1 MAGPAAFWSRRAA
14 RVTMSYV
21 LIVGPPAVGKATVAR
36 EVARLTGFRLVP
48 NTLTAEMLLDVFR
61 RSERPFSRLHV
72 EFQQRILEEAAAA
85 GVSLVGTAAWAFDEE
100 LDWAISRS
108 RFEAVRIHGGKTF
121 IAELE
126 APFVTRLVR
135 NHFPDRVRAK
145 PNQQA
150 TLTDD
155 VMREME
161 AKYRLSSDSGELDE
175 FGPYLRIDTTRVS
188 AGEAARLIVAGFG
201 LPLTG

>member
-48 NTLTAEMLLDVFR
+48 STLTAEMLLDVFR

-85 GVSLVGTAAWAFDEE
+85 GVSLVSTAAW
-100 LDWAISRS
+100 
-108 RFEAVRIHGGKTF
+108 
-121 IAELE
+121 
-126 APFVTRLVR
+126 

>member
-14 RVTMSYV
+14 RVTMIYV

-85 GVSLVGTAAWAFDEE
+85 GVSLV
-100 LDWAISRS
+100 S
-108 RFEAVRIHGGKTF
+108 
-121 IAELE
+121 
-126 APFVTRLVR
+126 TR
-135 NHFPDRVRAK
+135 
-145 PNQQA
+145 
-150 TLTDD
+150 
-155 VMREME
+155 
-161 AKYRLSSDSGELDE
+161 RLG
-175 FGPYLRIDTTRVS
+175 FQRR
-188 AGEAARLIVAGFG
+188 ARLGN
-201 LPLTG
+201 LPIAV

>member
-1 MAGPAAFWSRRAA
+1 M
-14 RVTMSYV
+14 TMIYV

-108 RFEAVRIHGGKTF
+108 RFEAGGKTF